1 MSRLRWGAVV
11 VLLSVLV
18 ALAGCAGGAN
28 AVDNQRAAEAN
39 ANLGADFLR
48 KEDNENALS
57 RFRRAL
63 DYDSSNTT
71 ANWGMAVV
79 SDRLGEV
86 EDARRYYEKTI
97 NLQPS
102 AAIYNSYAAFLCK
115 EGDVDRA
122 VRYFERAANDE
133 RYPGRSD
140 AMANGG
146 LCLHRAG
153 QAQSAEEHY
162 RQALAMDSSQLTALA
177 GMARLKFEQGD
188 FLRAR
193 AFNQRADSVAQLNA
207 DQLLLGARIELAL
220 GDRDAA
226 AAYVERHNAREPSA
240 TLSLRQLEQSR

>member
-11 VLLSVLV
+11 VLLSMLI

-48 KEDNENALS
+48 KQDNENALS
-57 RFRRAL
+57 RFQRAL
-63 DYDSSNTT
+63 KYDSSNTT

-79 SDRLGEV
+79 NDRLGETG
-86 EDARRYYEKTI
+86 DARRYYEKTLA
-97 NLQPS
+97 LQPN

-122 VRYFERAANDE
+122 VRYFERAAGNE
-133 RYPGRSD
+133 RYPGRAD
-140 AMANGG
+140 AMANAG

-153 QAQSAEEHY
+153 RAEAAEQHY
-162 RQALAMDSSQLTALA
+162 RQALALDPDQLTALT
-177 GMARLKFEQGD
+177 GMARLMFEQGD

-193 AFNQRADSVAQLNA
+193 AFNERADSVAQLDA
-207 DQLLLGARIELAL
+207 EQLLLAARIELAL

-226 AAYVERHNAREPSA
+226 AVYVERHNARDPSA